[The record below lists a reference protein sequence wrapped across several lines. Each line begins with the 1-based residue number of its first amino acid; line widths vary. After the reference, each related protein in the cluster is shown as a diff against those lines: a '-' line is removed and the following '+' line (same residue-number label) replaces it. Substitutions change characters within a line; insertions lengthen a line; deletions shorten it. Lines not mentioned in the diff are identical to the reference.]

1 MSCLDLRKKHGLIII
16 KIYKAF
22 HLGLKMETN
31 FGLEEVYL
39 ESKLISLKML
49 LTKIIMLSEIS
60 SSSLQIIEFNYMFK
74 II

>member
-1 MSCLDLRKKHGLIII
+1 MSCLDLKKKHGLRII
-16 KIYKAF
+16 KICKAF

-31 FGLEEVYL
+31 FGLEEAYL